1 MYGTNP
7 QEPTSY
13 NHLDYARATLD
24 TLSEGVRMAE
34 SKGYLP
40 DIDMLTRVP
49 VDRLFENLRT
59 GPEGLSNELARRR
72 LKEHGPNIL
81 PEAKKQPLTRKAAV
95 QFKNLFNVLLI
106 VAAILSFITGFSSND
121 VSSIEM
127 GVAIIFVVVVSVLFS
142 LFQEHRAER
151 AIEALRL
158 LVPENIRVMRDRKV
172 VHVPASEVVP
182 GDVVAL
188 EEGDKVPADARL
200 INAFQFSVDN
210 SVLTGEAEP
219 QPRYDVCKNLA
230 DCAAEDITNLVFAG
244 TTVAS
249 GSGLAVVLATGA
261 NTRFGQVVGIARA
274 IEEPLSPLQREINLT
289 ARLNFLA
296 AIAIGVLFLVIAL
309 QFLRLPISD
318 SILFMIGVM
327 VCVVP
332 EGLQITLTLSLALS
346 SLAMSKRNVVVKR
359 LSSAETLGSVTV
371 ICTDKT
377 GTITEGQMTVRK
389 VWTSGDV
396 LDVSGE
402 GYEPEGAVYLKEEEL
417 KASGRKDLETLCE
430 TAALDNKAT
439 LVPPLDRR
447 KYRWTAVG
455 DTTDAA
461 LLVLAAKAGL
471 DPKKTLEERP
481 RVGMIPFESTRK
493 MMTSIHQD
501 KHGTVQAYVKGA
513 GSEIVARSKNILW
526 KDKVIPLTGEISM
539 RILTQMDDFA
549 REAYRV
555 IALAVRDL
563 PGKSDKYDSESV
575 ETELTFIGLVAI
587 LDPPRRDV
595 EQAVL
600 KARKAGIKIVM
611 LTGDHV
617 LTAEAIARSVGIITS
632 SDSFVMSCEKLHE
645 RSDAELSDMLNVPEL
660 VFARVTPE
668 QKLRI
673 VHLFKE
679 KGETVAVTGDG
690 VNDAPALLEADIGI
704 AMGITGTDVARES
717 ADMVLLDDNF
727 ASIVSGVEVGRSVF
741 DNLKKFIAYVFS
753 HNWAELMTFIVF
765 VLLQTPLPLAVVGV
779 LTIDLLLEI
788 LPSISL
794 TMEPPE
800 LGIMDRPPRSR
811 TSRLFDIKT
820 LARSF
825 YIGSLTGIVAILW
838 CFSVWHG
845 AGWTLGMASMT
856 DREAYLKGTTV
867 VLVGIMAGQ
876 LGNFF
881 ATRTNIR
888 SSFTISIRANKWLLP
903 SLAAELAILLAIIYV
918 PFIQPIFG
926 SRPLQPI
933 EWIYLFSFA
942 PVILLLEEVRK
953 YFVRTIMLPAP
964 PIHVPPPVPITAPT
978 RAYTP
983 ARATRRA
990 PFVQVGSPVIVLSS
1004 TPEDVKTALPL
1015 AVGIAEQSGSKIVV
1029 ASTKALLER
1038 EREFLATAGIP
1049 SEYIKLETTKTIKE
1063 MRSAAL
1069 AVKRYADRVGAEMIV
1084 VPIRASMFTSHR
1096 ARKRAN
1102 WISELSDKRVVLV
1115 SAPKEQKATLEPI
1128 RRLVIPVLDEFHPEV
1143 FALAGALTSSAKIPD
1158 VDVVAAKVIKIPPT
1172 IPLYSTYRPESL
1184 VDTERE
1190 LSFLRS
1196 VSGLPVFRTLSAKVL
1211 LVRDVS
1217 RDLVE
1222 FAKER
1227 RADMILFRGDWNAI
1241 RRGFLT
1247 EKERRIA
1254 ANAPSYVLLMLPPT
1268 KRLR

>member
-1 MYGTNP
+1 
-7 QEPTSY
+7 
-13 NHLDYARATLD
+13 
-24 TLSEGVRMAE
+24 MAE

-81 PEAKKQPLTRKAAV
+81 PEAKKQPLARKAAV

-172 VHVPASEVVP
+172 VHVPTSEVVP

-219 QPRYDVCKNLA
+219 QPRYDVCKNPV
-230 DCAAEDITNLVFAG
+230 DCAAEEITNLVFAG

-274 IEEPLSPLQREINLT
+274 IEEPLSPLQKEINLT

-309 QFLRLPISD
+309 QFLHLPISD

-396 LDVSGE
+396 LEVSGE

-430 TAALDNKAT
+430 VAALDNKAT

-501 KHGTVQAYVKGA
+501 KHGAVRAYVKGA
-513 GSEIVARSKNILW
+513 GGEIVARSKNILW

-587 LDPPRRDV
+587 LDPPRREV

-632 SDSFVMSCEKLHE
+632 SDSFVMSCEKIHE

-727 ASIVSGVEVGRSVF
+727 ASIVGGVEIGRSVF
-741 DNLKKFIAYVFS
+741 DNLKRFIVYVFS
-753 HNWAELMTFIVF
+753 HNWAELMAFIVF
-765 VLLQTPLPLAVVGV
+765 VLFQTPLPLAVIGV
-779 LTIDLLLEI
+779 LAIDLLLEI

-800 LGIMDRPPRSR
+800 PGIMERPPRSR

-825 YIGSLTGIVAILW
+825 YVGALTGIVAILW
-838 CFSVWHG
+838 CFTVWRE
-845 AGWTLGMASMT
+845 AGWSLGMSTMT
-856 DREAYLKGTTV
+856 DNDAYLKGTTV
-867 VLVGIMAGQ
+867 VLVAIMAGQ

-888 SSFTISIRANKWLLP
+888 SSFTISIRANRWLLP
-903 SLAAELAILLAIIYV
+903 SLAVELAILLAIVYV
-918 PFIQPIFG
+918 PFLQSVFG
-926 SRPLQPI
+926 SKPLEPV
-933 EWIYLFSFA
+933 EWLFLFAFA
-942 PVILLLEEVRK
+942 PVILLLEEARK
-953 YFVRTIMLPAP
+953 YVVRTVLLPAP
-964 PIHVPPPVPITAPT
+964 PIHVPPAVPIGVIAPTYAPT
-978 RAYTP
+978 RA
-983 ARATRRA
+983 ARRE
-990 PFVQVGSPVIVLSS
+990 PFVQVGSPIIVLSMIPGE
-1004 TPEDVKTALPL
+1004 TRAAIPL
-1015 AVGIAEQSGSKIVV
+1015 AIGIAEQSGSKIVI
-1029 ASTKALLER
+1029 ASTDTLPRKDG
-1038 EREFLATAGIP
+1038 EFLTATGIP
-1049 SEYIKLETTKTIKE
+1049 SEYLRLETTKTSKGMRAAARAIKH
-1063 MRSAAL
+1063 
-1069 AVKRYADRVGAEMIV
+1069 YADRVGAETVV
-1084 VPIRASMFTSHR
+1084 VPISRGLFTSRR
-1096 ARKRAN
+1096 ARKRAE
-1102 WISELSDKRVVLV
+1102 WISELSDNRVMLV
-1115 SAPKEQKATLEPI
+1115 SGPIQKPAKLELV
-1128 RRLVIPVLDEFHPEV
+1128 RRILIPVLDEFHPEV
-1143 FALAGALTSSAKIPD
+1143 FALAGALTASAKIPD
-1158 VDVVAAKVIKIPPT
+1158 VDVVAAKVIRIPQT
-1172 IPLYSTYRPESL
+1172 VPLYSTYRPESL
-1184 VDTERE
+1184 VDTDRE
-1190 LSFLRS
+1190 LAFLKT
-1196 VSGLPVFRTLSAKVL
+1196 VGGLPIVRRLSAKVL

-1222 FAKER
+1222 FANER
-1227 RADMILFRGDWNAI
+1227 RADMILLRGDWTAS
-1241 RRGFLT
+1241 RRGFLN
-1247 EKERRIA
+1247 KRERKIA
-1254 ANAPSYVLLMLPPT
+1254 ANTSASVLVMLPPW
-1268 KRLR
+1268 RYP

>member
-1 MYGTNP
+1 MENP
-7 QEPTSY
+7 DGNP
-13 NHLDYARATLD
+13 LD
-24 TLSEGVRMAE
+24 TDR
-34 SKGYLP
+34 
-40 DIDMLTRVP
+40 LTRLP
-49 VDRLFENLRT
+49 VDELFAELRT
-59 GPEGLSNELARRR
+59 GPKGLSKEAARQR
-72 LKEHGPNIL
+72 LKEHGPNLL
-81 PEAKKQPLTRKAAV
+81 PEARKQPLTRKAAV

-106 VAAILSFITGFSSND
+106 VAAILSFITGISSND
-121 VSSIEM
+121 VSSIQM
-127 GVAIIFVVVVSVLFS
+127 GFAIILVVVVSVLFS

-172 VHVPASEVVP
+172 VQVPTSEVVP

-200 INAFQFSVDN
+200 ITAFQLSVDN
-210 SVLTGEAEP
+210 SMLTGEAEP
-219 QPRYDVCKNLA
+219 QPRYEVCKNPE
-230 DCAAEDITNLVFAG
+230 DCAIEDITNLVFAG

-249 GSGLAVVLATGA
+249 GSGLAVVLATGTK
-261 NTRFGQVVGIARA
+261 TRFGQVVGIAREV
-274 IEEPLSPLQREINLT
+274 EEPLSPLQKEINLT
-289 ARLNFLA
+289 ARLNFIA

-309 QFLRLPISD
+309 EFLHLPISD

-327 VCVVP
+327 VCIVP

-346 SLAMSKRNVVVKR
+346 SLAMSRRNVVVKR

-389 VWTSGDV
+389 VWTSGEI

-402 GYEPEGAVYLKEEEL
+402 GYEPEGSVYLKGREL
-417 KASGRKDLETLCE
+417 KTSDRMDLETLCE
-430 TAALDNKAT
+430 IAALDNKAT

-461 LLVLAAKAGL
+461 LLVLAAKAGM

-481 RVGMIPFESTRK
+481 RVGMITFESTRK
-493 MMTSIHQD
+493 MMTSIHYT
-501 KHGTVQAYVKGA
+501 KEGTVRAYVKGA
-513 GSEIVARSKNILW
+513 GGEIVARSKTILW
-526 KDKVIPLTGEISM
+526 KDTVVPLTGELSM
-539 RILTQMDDFA
+539 RILTQIDDFA

-555 IALAVRDL
+555 IALAVRTL
-563 PGKSDKYDSESV
+563 PGKSDKYDSASV
-575 ETELTFIGLVAI
+575 ETDLTFIGLVAI

-595 EQAVL
+595 EQAVF
-600 KARKAGIKIVM
+600 KARKAGIKVVM

-617 LTAEAIARSVGIITS
+617 LTAEAIARRVGIITS
-632 SDSFVMSCEKLHE
+632 SDSLVMSCEKLHE
-645 RSDAELSDMLNVPEL
+645 RSDADLSDMLNIPEL

-673 VHLFKE
+673 VHTFKE

-727 ASIVSGVEVGRSVF
+727 ASIVGGVEVGRSVF
-741 DNLKKFIAYVFS
+741 DNLKKFIVYVFS

-779 LTIDLLLEI
+779 LAIDLLLEI
-788 LPSISL
+788 PPSISL

-800 LGIMDRPPRSR
+800 PGIMDRSPRLR

-825 YIGSLTGIVAILW
+825 YVGSLTGIVATIW
-838 CFSVWHG
+838 CFSVWSG
-845 AGWTLGMASMT
+845 AGWTVGMT
-856 DREAYLKGTTV
+856 TVPDKTAYLKGTTV

-888 SSFTISIRANKWLLP
+888 SSLTISIRANRWLLP
-903 SLAAELAILLAIIYV
+903 SLAAELAILLAIVYV
-918 PFIQPIFG
+918 PFIEPVFG
-926 SRPLQPI
+926 SKPLQPI
-933 EWIYLFSFA
+933 EWLYLFSLA
-942 PVILLLEEVRK
+942 PVILLLEEIRK
-953 YFVRTIMLPAP
+953 YFVRTVLLPAP
-964 PIHVPPPVPITAPT
+964 PVRVPPPVPITLPG
-978 RAYTP
+978 RAY
-983 ARATRRA
+983 ASAKVTRRA
-990 PFVQVGSPVIVLSS
+990 PFAQVGAPVMMLSV
-1004 TPEDVKTALPL
+1004 TPDDIRVALPV
-1015 AVGIAEQSGSKIVV
+1015 AMSIAEQSGAKIVI
-1029 ASTKALLER
+1029 ASGEKLPEQ
-1038 EREFLATAGIP
+1038 EREFLASAGTP
-1049 SEYIKLETTKTIKE
+1049 SEYIRLEVTKGSKG
-1063 MRSAAL
+1063 MRSAARAIKL
-1069 AVKRYADRVGAEMIV
+1069 YADRVGAEMIV
-1084 VPIRASMFTSHR
+1084 VPVRRGVFTSRRTRR
-1096 ARKRAN
+1096 AAD
-1102 WISELSDKRVVLV
+1102 WISELSGKGVVLV
-1115 SAPKEQKATLEPI
+1115 SAPMEQPTTLEPT
-1128 RRLVIPVLDEFHPEV
+1128 RRLLIPVLEEFHPEV
-1143 FALAGALTSSAKIPD
+1143 FALAGALTSSSRIPD
-1158 VDVVAAKVIKIPPT
+1158 VDVVAAKVIKIPST

-1184 VDTERE
+1184 VDADKE
-1190 LSFLRS
+1190 LSFLKS
-1196 VSGLPVFRTLSAKVL
+1196 VSGLPILRRLSARIL

-1222 FAKER
+1222 FAEQR
-1227 RADMILFRGDWNAI
+1227 RVDMILFRGDWAAA

-1254 ANAPSYVLLMLPPT
+1254 ANAPSYVLVLLPSA
-1268 KRLR
+1268 KQS

>member
-1 MYGTNP
+1 MPMANSKSNP
-7 QEPTSY
+7 
-13 NHLDYARATLD
+13 R
-24 TLSEGVRMAE
+24 
-34 SKGYLP
+34 
-40 DIDMLTRVP
+40 DIDRLTRLP
-49 VDRLFENLRT
+49 ADKLFAELGT
-59 GPEGLSNELARRR
+59 GPEGLSRDDARQR
-72 LKEHGPNIL
+72 LKEHGPNLL
-81 PEAKKQPLTRKAAV
+81 PEARKQPLTHKAAV
-95 QFKNLFNVLLI
+95 QFKNLFNVLLM
-106 VAAILSFITGFSSND
+106 VAAILSFITGITSND
-121 VSSIEM
+121 ISSIQM
-127 GVAIIFVVVVSVLFS
+127 GFAIIIVVIVSVLFS

-158 LVPENIRVMRDRKV
+158 LVPENIRVIRDKKV
-172 VHVPASEVVP
+172 LQIPTSEVVP

-200 INAFQFSVDN
+200 ITAFQLSVDN
-210 SVLTGEAEP
+210 SMLTGEAEP
-219 QPRYDVCKNLA
+219 QPRYEVCKNPE
-230 DCAAEDITNLVFAG
+230 DCVIEDITNLIFAG

-249 GSGLAVVLATGA
+249 GTGLAIVLATGTD
-261 NTRFGQVVGIARA
+261 TRFGQVVGIARKV
-274 IEEPLSPLQREINLT
+274 EEPLSPLQNEINLT
-289 ARLNFLA
+289 ARLNFIA
-296 AIAIGVLFLVIAL
+296 AIAIGVLFLIIAL
-309 QFLRLPISD
+309 EFLHLPISD

-327 VCVVP
+327 VCIVP

-389 VWTSGDV
+389 VWTSGEI
-396 LDVSGE
+396 LDISGE
-402 GYEPEGAVYLKEEEL
+402 GYEPEGSVYLGGKEL
-417 KASGRKDLETLCE
+417 KASDRTDLETLCE
-430 TAALDNKAT
+430 IAALDNKAT

-471 DPKKTLEERP
+471 DPKKILEERP
-481 RVGMIPFESTRK
+481 RVGMISFESTRK
-493 MMTSIHQD
+493 MMTSIHQT
-501 KHGTVQAYVKGA
+501 KEGTVRAYVKGA
-513 GSEIVARSKNILW
+513 GSEIVARSKTILW
-526 KDKVIPLTGEISM
+526 KDKVVPLTGELSM
-539 RILTQMDDFA
+539 RILTQIDDFA

-555 IALAVRDL
+555 IALAVRTL
-563 PGKSDKYDSESV
+563 PGKSEEYESASV

-595 EQAVL
+595 EQAVF
-600 KARKAGIKIVM
+600 KARKAGVRVVM

-617 LTAEAIARSVGIITS
+617 LTAEAIARKVGIITS
-632 SDSFVMSCEKLHE
+632 SESMVMSSEKLHE

-673 VHLFKE
+673 VHIFKE

-704 AMGITGTDVARES
+704 AMGISGTDVARES

-741 DNLKKFIAYVFS
+741 DNLKKFIVYVFS

-779 LTIDLLLEI
+779 LAIDLLLEI
-788 LPSISL
+788 PPSISL

-800 LGIMDRPPRSR
+800 PGIMDRSPRSK
-811 TSRLFDIKT
+811 TSRLFDVKT

-825 YIGSLTGIVAILW
+825 YVGSLTGIVATLW
-838 CFSVWHG
+838 CFSVWSN
-845 AGWTLGMASMT
+845 AGWSIGMT
-856 DREAYLKGTTV
+856 TVPDKTAYLKGTTV

-888 SSFTISIRANKWLLP
+888 SSLTIGIKANRWLLP
-903 SLAAELAILLAIIYV
+903 SLATELAILLAIVYV
-918 PFIQPIFG
+918 PFIEPVFG
-926 SRPLQPI
+926 SKPLQPI
-933 EWIYLFSFA
+933 EWLYLFSFA

-953 YFVRTIMLPAP
+953 YFVRTFLLPTP
-964 PIHVPPPVPITAPT
+964 VIPVPPPVPITAPS
-978 RAYTP
+978 RGHVSAK
-983 ARATRRA
+983 ATRRA
-990 PFVQVGSPVIVLSS
+990 PFVQVGSPVVLLSF
-1004 TPEDVKTALPL
+1004 TPGDIRMALPI
-1015 AVGIAEQSGSKIVV
+1015 AMSIAEQSGSKIVV
-1029 ASTKALLER
+1029 ASGKELSEEER
-1038 EREFLATAGIP
+1038 EYLASSGSP
-1049 SEYIKLETTKTIKE
+1049 SEFIKLDITNAAKG
-1063 MRSAAL
+1063 MRSAAR
-1069 AVKRYADRVGAEMIV
+1069 AIRRYGDRVGAEMIV
-1084 VPIRASMFTSHR
+1084 VPVRRGVLANRRAG
-1096 ARKRAN
+1096 KRTD
-1102 WISELSDKRVVLV
+1102 WISELSGKRVVLV
-1115 SAPKEQKATLEPI
+1115 SGPSKQPMALEPS
-1128 RRLVIPVLDEFHPEV
+1128 RRLLIPVLDEFHPEV
-1143 FALAGALTSSAKIPD
+1143 FALAGALTSSSRVPD

-1184 VDTERE
+1184 VDTDRE
-1190 LSFLRS
+1190 LSFLKP
-1196 VSGLPVFRTLSAKVL
+1196 VSGLPILRRLSARVL

-1222 FAKER
+1222 FAEQR
-1227 RADMILFRGDWNAI
+1227 RVDMILFRGDWAAG

-1247 EKERRIA
+1247 KNERRIA
-1254 ANAPSYVLLMLPPT
+1254 ANARSYVLVLLPPAQS
-1268 KRLR
+1268 

>member
-1 MYGTNP
+1 
-7 QEPTSY
+7 
-13 NHLDYARATLD
+13 
-24 TLSEGVRMAE
+24 
-34 SKGYLP
+34 
-40 DIDMLTRVP
+40 MLTRVP
-49 VDRLFENLRT
+49 VDKLFEDLGT
-59 GPEGLSNELARRR
+59 GPEGLSDELARRR

-81 PEAKKQPLTRKAAV
+81 PEAKVQPLARKAAA

-106 VAAILSFITGFSSND
+106 VAAALSFITGFSSND
-121 VSSIEM
+121 FSSIEM
-127 GVAIIFVVVVSVLFS
+127 GIAIIFVVVVSVLFS
-142 LFQEHRAER
+142 LFQERRAER

-172 VHVPASEVVP
+172 VHIPTSEVVP

-188 EEGDKVPADARL
+188 EEGDKVPADSRL
-200 INAFQFSVDN
+200 ITAFQFSVDN

-219 QPRYDVCKNLA
+219 QPRCDVNKNQA
-230 DCAAEDITNLVFAG
+230 NCVAEDITNLVFAG

-249 GSGLAVVLATGA
+249 GSGQAVVLATGA

-274 IEEPLSPLQREINLT
+274 IEEPLSPLQKEINLT
-289 ARLNFLA
+289 ARLNFIA

-309 QFLRLPISD
+309 QFLHLPISD

-389 VWTSGDV
+389 VWASGDV
-396 LDVSGE
+396 FDVSGE
-402 GYEPEGAVYLKEEEL
+402 GYEPDGAVYLKEKEL
-417 KASGRKDLETLCE
+417 KAHEREDLETLCE
-430 TAALDNKAT
+430 IAALDNKAT

-471 DPKKTLEERP
+471 EPRKTLEERP

-501 KHGTVQAYVKGA
+501 RQGAVRAYIKGA
-513 GSEIVARSKNILW
+513 GSEIVARSGSILW
-526 KDKVIPLTGEISM
+526 KDKVVPLTSEISK
-539 RILTQMDDFA
+539 RILSQMDDFA

-563 PGKSDKYDSESV
+563 PGKPEKYDSESV
-575 ETELTFIGLVAI
+575 ETELTFVGLVAI

-595 EQAVL
+595 GQAVM

-617 LTAEAIARSVGIITS
+617 LTAEAIARKVGIITS
-632 SDSFVMSCEKLHE
+632 SDSFVMSCEKLHD

-727 ASIVSGVEVGRSVF
+727 ASIVGGVEVGRSVF

-765 VLLQTPLPLAVVGV
+765 VLLQTPLPLAVIGV

-800 LGIMDRPPRSR
+800 PGIMDRPPRSR
-811 TSRLFDIKT
+811 SSRLFDVKT
-820 LARSF
+820 LGRSF
-825 YIGSLTGIVAILW
+825 YIGSLTGIVATLW
-838 CFSVWHG
+838 CFSVWHA
-845 AGWTLGMASMT
+845 AGWSLGMASMA
-856 DREAYLKGTTV
+856 DRGAYLKGTTV

-881 ATRTNIR
+881 ATRTNIS
-888 SSFTISIRANKWLLP
+888 SSFSIGIRANRWLLP
-903 SLAAELAILLAIIYV
+903 SLAAELAILLAIVYV

-926 SRPLQPI
+926 SRPLEPM
-933 EWIYLFSFA
+933 EWVYLFSFA
-942 PVILLLEEVRK
+942 PVILILEEVRK
-953 YFVRTIMLPAP
+953 YFVRTVLLPAP
-964 PIHVPPPVPITAPT
+964 PIHVPPPVPIIEPV

-983 ARATRRA
+983 TRATRRA

-1004 TPEDVKTALPL
+1004 TPEDVRTALPF
-1015 AVGIAEQSGSKIVV
+1015 AVAIAEQSGSKIVV
-1029 ASTKALLER
+1029 ASTRALPESER
-1038 EREFLATAGIP
+1038 RFLATVGIP
-1049 SEYIKLETTKTIKE
+1049 AEHIKLETTKANKE

-1084 VPIRASMFTSHR
+1084 VPVRASMFTNRR
-1096 ARKRAN
+1096 ARKRMS
-1102 WISELSDKRVVLV
+1102 WVSEISDRRVVLV
-1115 SAPKEQKATLEPI
+1115 SAPKERKATIEPI
-1128 RRLVIPVLDEFHPEV
+1128 RRLLIPVLDEFRPDV
-1143 FALAGALTSSAKIPD
+1143 FALAGALTSSAMIPD
-1158 VDVVAAKVIKIPPT
+1158 VDVVAAKVIKIPQSV
-1172 IPLYSTYRPESL
+1172 PLYSTYRPESL
-1184 VDTERE
+1184 VDSKEE
-1190 LSFLRS
+1190 LSFLKPI
-1196 VSGLPVFRTLSAKVL
+1196 SGLPMLRRLSARVL
-1211 LVRDVS
+1211 LVRDIS

-1222 FAKER
+1222 FANEKR
-1227 RADMILFRGDWNAI
+1227 VDMILFKGDWAET

-1254 ANAPSYVLLMLPPT
+1254 AHAPSYVLVLLPPT
-1268 KRLR
+1268 KRA